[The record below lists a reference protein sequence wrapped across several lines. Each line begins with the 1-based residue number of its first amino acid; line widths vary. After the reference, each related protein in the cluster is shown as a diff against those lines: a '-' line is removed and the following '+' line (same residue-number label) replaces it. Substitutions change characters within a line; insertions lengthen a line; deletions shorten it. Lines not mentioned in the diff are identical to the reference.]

1 MPKDYKILKERI
13 ILFFVSPIL
22 SRVNEQLNLSDG
34 KKKKLYKCMSQ
45 SQLNYGQEQNTQRNR
60 VTSMWTF
67 GRMTI

>member
-1 MPKDYKILKERI
+1 MSKDYKILKERI

-45 SQLNYGQEQNTQRNR
+45 SQLNYGQEQNT
-60 VTSMWTF
+60 
-67 GRMTI
+67 